1 MQIPVA
7 IRPWFDL
14 AKCLDRLADDLLVG
28 CAPSQDDSRTFVI
41 AVLFLQVH
49 KSFGGSL
56 LLAERGL
63 PGDANAVLRGAA
75 EAAIALHALEAD
87 PDFTKRLIGD
97 HFSRHRKQA
106 GVFIRNSDYTRELDQ
121 VDHSRLERT
130 EKRADASEHGF
141 DGELREIRWDQ
152 VAEKYCCPDLYNLI
166 YRPLSTLGTHVN
178 PRRMDMNLKTDEHG
192 AILGLNRGPTT
203 EGLDLTLQ
211 SACMILLLAARVAAD
226 LLGQRGFEDRL
237 RFQTRRLEELADQDR
252 RRGIS
257 CDTPQ

>member
-1 MQIPVA
+1 MRIPVA
-7 IRPWFDL
+7 IRPWFVL
-14 AKCLDRLADDLLVG
+14 AKSLDRLADDLLDG
-28 CAPSQDDSRTFVI
+28 CDPSPDDSRTFTI

-63 PGDANAVLRGAA
+63 PGDANAVLRSAA
-75 EAAIALHALEAD
+75 EATIALHALEAD
-87 PDFTKRLIGD
+87 PGFTNRLIGD

-106 GVFIRNSDYTRELDQ
+106 AVFVRNPDYTRELDQ
-121 VDHSRLERT
+121 ADRQRLEGT
-130 EKRADASEHGF
+130 AKGADASEHGF

-152 VAEKYCCPDLYNLI
+152 VAEKCCPELYNLI

-178 PRRMDMNLKTDEHG
+178 PRRMDENLKTDEHG
-192 AILGLNRGPTT
+192 AILGRNRGPTT

-211 SACMILLLAARVAAD
+211 SACMILLHAARVAANM
-226 LLGQRGFEDRL
+226 LGQPGLEDRL
-237 RFQTRRLEELADQDR
+237 RCLTRRWGELADQDR
-252 RRGIS
+252 RRGTS